1 MRAMQLITPG
11 DISTNPLK
19 LVECENPKIRTDEIL
34 LKVDYCGVC
43 HTDLHIAE
51 GELNPPLSPIIP
63 GHQIVG
69 TVAEVGSG
77 VSNDLIGKRM
87 GMPWVYQ
94 TCGHCPACARNEEN
108 LCSSVKFTG
117 YDHNGGYAE
126 YFKAPV
132 DHALSIPGSIQSS
145 DAALLMCAGIIG
157 YRSLRCAD
165 LKPGE
170 KLGLVGFGASAH
182 LAIQV
187 ARAWGCDVWVFTRS
201 EIHRQN
207 AHNLGAH
214 WVGGIDDNITEQL
227 DRAVIFAPVGS
238 LVPKILEKMRPGG
251 TLAIN
256 AVYMSDI
263 PEIQYKL
270 LYGERVVR
278 SVANATRQD
287 GYEFLDLAAKENIRP
302 KKKLFPLEDAN
313 QALYDLKHSKLTGG
327 AVLSVGK

>member
-1 MRAMQLITPG
+1 MHAMQLIKPG
-11 DISTNPLK
+11 EISSRPLK
-19 LVECENPKIRTDEIL
+19 NAECEKPIIRTGEIL
-34 LKVDYCGVC
+34 LQVESCGVC
-43 HTDLHIAE
+43 HTDLHIVE
-51 GELNPPLSPIIP
+51 GELVAPQYPIIP

-69 TVAEVGSG
+69 IVVEVGSG
-77 VSNDLIGKRM
+77 ASHDLIGMRM

-94 TCGHCPACARNEEN
+94 TCGLCPACARGEEN

-117 YDHNGGYAE
+117 FDHNGGYAE
-126 YFKAPV
+126 YFRAPE
-132 DHALSIPGSIQSS
+132 DFALPIPDSIQSD

-157 YRSLRCAD
+157 YRSLRCSQV
-165 LKPGE
+165 KPGE

-187 ARAWGCDVWVFTRS
+187 ALAWGCEVWVFTRS

-207 AHNLGAH
+207 AYDLGAH
-214 WVGGIDDNITEQL
+214 WVGGIDDNISDQL
-227 DRAVIFAPVGS
+227 DRAVIFAPVGP
-238 LVPKILEKMRPGG
+238 LVPKTLEKLRPGG

-263 PEIQYKL
+263 PEIQYKI
-270 LYGERVVR
+270 LYGERVIR
-278 SVANATRQD
+278 TVANATRQD

-327 AVLSVGK
+327 AVLSIRR